1 MKRQTNDAAL
11 KVSIAS
17 EYEAGH
23 ETYSTL
29 ARKYSIPRPTIV
41 SWVRKA
47 RLFKSL
53 PNTTPMIQEGF
64 LNITPRLQE
73 TQQSIKPD
81 EITLQING
89 FEIKTDLQ
97 TITKLISGSKHVLN
111 H

>member
-1 MKRQTNDAAL
+1 MKRQTYDVAL
-11 KVSIAS
+11 KMSIAS

-29 ARKYSIPRPTIV
+29 ASKYSIPRPTIV

-73 TQQSIKPD
+73 TQQSIQLD

-89 FEIKTDLQ
+89 FKIKTDLQ
-97 TITKLISGSKHVLN
+97 TITKILAGSKHV
-111 H
+111 

>member
-1 MKRQTNDAAL
+1 MKRQTYDVAL
-11 KVSIAS
+11 KMSVTS
-17 EYEAGH
+17 EYETGH

-29 ARKYSIPRPTIV
+29 AHKYHIPRPTIA

-53 PNTTPMIQEGF
+53 PNTSPMIQEGF

-89 FEIKTDLQ
+89 FEIKADLQ
-97 TITKLISGSKHVLN
+97 TITKLISGSKHV
-111 H
+111 